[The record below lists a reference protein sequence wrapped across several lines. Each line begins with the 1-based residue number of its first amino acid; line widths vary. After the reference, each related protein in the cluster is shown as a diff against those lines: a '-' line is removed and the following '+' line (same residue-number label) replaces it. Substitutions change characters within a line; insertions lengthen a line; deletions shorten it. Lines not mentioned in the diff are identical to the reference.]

1 MQVINLKEKFSLF
14 NETWTPKLVG
24 ELNGQHIKLAKIKG
38 EFIWHKHDD
47 ADEMFL
53 IIKGSITIKM
63 RDKDVLL
70 NEGEFF
76 IVPRGVEHKPIAEE
90 EAHILL
96 FEPADTINT
105 GEVEHE
111 YTVHKPQRI

>member
-14 NETWTPKLVG
+14 NETWSPKLVG
-24 ELNGQHIKLAKIKG
+24 ELNGQHIKVSKIKG

-53 IIKGSITIKM
+53 VIKGSITIKM
-63 RDKDVLL
+63 RDQDVTL

-76 IVPRGVEHKPIAEE
+76 IVPKGVEHKPIAEE
-90 EAHILL
+90 EAHIML
-96 FEPADTINT
+96 FEPAGTVNT
-105 GEVEHE
+105 GEVESDQ
-111 YTVHKPQRI
+111 TVKHAESI

>member
-14 NETWTPKLVG
+14 NETWSPKLVG
-24 ELNGQHIKLAKIKG
+24 ELNGQHIKVSKIKG

-53 IIKGSITIKM
+53 VIKGSINIEM
-63 RDKDVLL
+63 RNETVTL

-76 IVPRGVEHKPIAEE
+76 IVPKGVEHKPFAEN
-90 EAHILL
+90 EAHLML
-96 FEPADTINT
+96 FEPAGTKNT
-105 GEVEHE
+105 GEVDNEFTIHN
-111 YTVHKPQRI
+111 PQRI